1 MNEYVWI
8 KGDDDVLYCCE
19 IKSFE
24 IYESYNLIEY
34 EVYPIIGYFNKISI
48 TTSGDLNHPT
58 ICMMW
63 VGDYRKHSFGVAC
76 YDLDKLIV
84 NGK

>member
-1 MNEYVWI
+1 MNKQVWI
-8 KGDDDVLYCCE
+8 KGDGDILYCCE

-24 IYESYNLIEY
+24 IYEKYNLIEY
-34 EVYPIIGYFNKISI
+34 EVYPIIGYFNKFST
-48 TTSGDLNHPT
+48 TTSGDLNRPT

-63 VGDYRKHSFGVAC
+63 LNDRKHFFGIAC
-76 YDLDKLIV
+76 YDLDKLII